1 MPRMPGSGC
10 MKFHLA
16 CCFAWLAA
24 GCGSHDSG
32 VETRLPSNLVE
43 SRSVPPGSTAGAS
56 GNALLPSAGSESIRG
71 TAGAGSAV
79 AMTARAAA
87 ASSGTGGR
95 SADGAVAGAV
105 IASSGGAGKQASA
118 TAAGSGSAGVSS
130 PTPASRAAAA
140 GSSSGSACG
149 PGAKTG
155 RSDELVMVGPFPRSF
170 VYYAPAGLDP
180 NVPVPVVVAAHG
192 FTMSG
197 DMMFNITGYAEI
209 ADREKFV
216 VLFPDGDPDSIGPWN
231 VGDGICGLGAF
242 VAGLGSDQDFIDAM
256 LAFVEQDR
264 CIDRSHLFITGF
276 SMGGYFANET
286 GCLRSEF
293 RAIAPHSGGS
303 HDLTL
308 CPTQRKP
315 AIIHHFVD
323 DLLIGYDCGVEARDR
338 WVQRNGCSP
347 LAPEVETVQGGQCE
361 YYRDCPADGQV
372 AFCSYQ
378 VPPEGGGEL
387 ILGHAWSGGAQN
399 APSGGSF
406 AIPGTESASELTW
419 KFWKKYAW

>member
-1 MPRMPGSGC
+1 MPAIADQASAGTTARSEAKTADSAGRATSIAGEAIAGSG
-10 MKFHLA
+10 
-16 CCFAWLAA
+16 
-24 GCGSHDSG
+24 G
-32 VETRLPSNLVE
+32 V
-43 SRSVPPGSTAGAS
+43 GQQ
-56 GNALLPSAGSESIRG
+56 PSAGI
-71 TAGAGSAV
+71 
-79 AMTARAAA
+79 
-87 ASSGTGGR
+87 
-95 SADGAVAGAV
+95 
-105 IASSGGAGKQASA
+105 
-118 TAAGSGSAGVSS
+118 SS
-130 PTPASRAAAA
+130 PALAGRTAAA
-140 GSSSGSACG
+140 GGGGGGVCG
-149 PGAKTG
+149 PGLKAG

-170 VYYAPAGLDP
+170 VYYAPADLDP
-180 NVPVPVVVAAHG
+180 NVPVPVVIAAHG

-197 DMMFNITGYAEI
+197 DMMFNITGYTEL

-216 VLFPDGDPDSIGPWN
+216 VLFPDGDPDSLGPWN

-242 VAGLGSDQDFIDAM
+242 VAGLGSDQDFIDQM

-264 CIDRSHLFITGF
+264 CIDRSHLYITGF

-308 CPTQRKP
+308 CPTQHKP
-315 AIIHHFVD
+315 VIIHHFVD
-323 DLLIGYDCGVEARDR
+323 DALIGYDCGVEARDR

-347 LAPEVETVQGGQCE
+347 FAPEVETVKGGQCE

-399 APSGGSF
+399 VPSGGSF
-406 AIPGTESASELTW
+406 AIPGTESAAELTW